1 MAKFNNV
8 LVKKVKEDLAYEED
22 QKYLKKKHNI
32 KNKNVVVVE
41 KSSNIKFL
49 INTLI
54 GIIIAALLIVI
65 GVLLFVAITALC
77 YPEPRNALQIVYI
90 RGIGELRSYCHD
102 PRIVNF
108 LNKVAE
114 MLKHGL
120 S

>member
-1 MAKFNNV
+1 MPEINDM
-8 LVKKVKEDLAYEED
+8 LMKKVKADKAFQED
-22 QKYLKKKHNI
+22 QTALRKKHKI

-41 KSSNIKFL
+41 KSSNFKFL